1 MRVAV
6 ADRRVR
12 PLLQQGEVGGGR
24 HHAPPKTFSEL
35 IADAKKLTV
44 KNPDG
49 SIKTFGLVTR
59 SDYDSNANIFTG
71 VQTNSKFYDA
81 DGKATFGTDPG
92 WPQIL
97 ELDKALQDYY
107 GAGNVQKYVGAG
119 AWP

>member
-1 MRVAV
+1 M
-6 ADRRVR
+6 
-12 PLLQQGEVGGGR
+12 
-24 HHAPPKTFSEL
+24 
-35 IADAKKLTV
+35 
-44 KNPDG
+44 
-49 SIKTFGLVTR
+49 TR